1 MNTGARTGAARF
13 DANETDDAT
22 TETAS
27 DDAWRAAAAR
37 RDAGVA
43 REPLAAAALD
53 ALASLRET
61 HASAFFRRGAAAT
74 AAAAPAAVA
83 RPPGAAA
90 GRFFEA
96 LATAPSWSLE
106 GTGVSED
113 EKEDDEAES
122 TSSREAEAKEVAET
136 SVVVP
141 AARAPNDSAKNDS
154 AKEKKKKKSPTR
166 PPSHLSYAAANGASD
181 D

>member
-1 MNTGARTGAARF
+1 
-13 DANETDDAT
+13 
-22 TETAS
+22 
-27 DDAWRAAAAR
+27 
-37 RDAGVA
+37 VC
-43 REPLAAAALD
+43 
-53 ALASLRET
+53 
-61 HASAFFRRGAAAT
+61 
-74 AAAAPAAVA
+74 
-83 RPPGAAA
+83 AAA

-113 EKEDDEAES
+113 AEDVEDACQQ
-122 TSSREAEAKEVAET
+122 TREAEAKEVAET

-154 AKEKKKKKSPTR
+154 AKNDSAKKKKKKKSPTR
-166 PPSHLSYAAANGASD
+166 PPSHLAYAAANGASD